1 MKISLLCCAKLFSS
15 NQFRVKFYSKIADL
29 TKFLRQDLG
38 SKIPQLSKCGKTRKL
53 LSLENEKF
61 KNDHFIFQSLM
72 GVFFY
77 THSVALI
84 EDIGLEPTYTS
95 ETELITSMN
104 AGYEQVPN

>member
-1 MKISLLCCAKLFSS
+1 
-15 NQFRVKFYSKIADL
+15 
-29 TKFLRQDLG
+29 
-38 SKIPQLSKCGKTRKL
+38 
-53 LSLENEKF
+53 
-61 KNDHFIFQSLM
+61 M

-104 AGYEQVPN
+104 AGYEQVNT